1 MNKDAFNKYIAIPDI
16 ADKLIWEIALIEE
29 HKFTENEKA
38 IFEWLSDFYDQEE
51 LVTNPYVFADY
62 VGASRIIRTL
72 FPDLKEILIAE
83 LDLYLA
89 ILVFNNPSL
98 ENWHDFDKITS

>member
-1 MNKDAFNKYIAIPDI
+1 MNKDTFNKYIGIPDI
-16 ADKLIWEIALIEE
+16 ADKLIWEIALIED
-29 HKFTENEKA
+29 HKFTKNEKA
-38 IFEWLSDFYDQEE
+38 IFDWLKDFYDEEE

-72 FPDLKEILIAE
+72 FPDLKDILIAE
-83 LDLYLA
+83 LDLYLS

-98 ENWHDFDKITS
+98 ESWSEFGKITS